1 MPNWIKNSVSVCV
14 PKGVDKERLR
24 IFSELVGDDFSF
36 ERISPMP
43 EIFIPKWYENLTQEE
58 IEKEK
63 IPWNYVPPWYSWRLE
78 NWGCKWD
85 ASDVTFMYDH
95 NDEVMLSCFFST
107 PWSPPEPICSKLK
120 LDFPD
125 LLIQWIWYD
134 TDDFQGCFTL

>member
-24 IFSELVGDDFSF
+24 VFSELVGDDFSF

-43 EIFIPKWYENLTQEE
+43 EKLNQEE
-58 IEKEK
+58 IELEK
-63 IPWNYVPPWYSWRLE
+63 IPWNYVPEWYTWRLE

-85 ASDVTFMYDH
+85 SSEVTFIYDH
-95 NDEVMLSCFFST
+95 IYTGFPNDKVMLSCCFNT
-107 PWSPPEPICSKLK
+107 PWSPPVEICFKLRH
-120 LDFPD
+120 DFPD

>member
-1 MPNWIKNSVSVCV
+1 MPNWIKNSVNVCV

-43 EIFIPKWYENLTQEE
+43 EILID
-58 IEKEK
+58 
-63 IPWNYVPPWYSWRLE
+63 

-95 NDEVMLSCFFST
+95 NDEVMLSCFFNT
-107 PWSPPEPICSKLK
+107 PWSPPVEICFKLRH
-120 LDFPD
+120 DFPE

-134 TDDFQGCFTL
+134 MDDFQGCFTL